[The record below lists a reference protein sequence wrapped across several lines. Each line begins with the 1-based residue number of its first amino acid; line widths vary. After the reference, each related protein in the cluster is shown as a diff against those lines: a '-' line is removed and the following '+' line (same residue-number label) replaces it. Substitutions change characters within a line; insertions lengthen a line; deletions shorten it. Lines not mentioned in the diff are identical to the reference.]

1 MNEWQNRFTLK
12 LETVR
17 TATRDRFETIADET
31 LTPIFDEFS
40 NFARKHQF
48 RATAPLGKTGI
59 RTYKFALTEN
69 AYVLMTFRHAGFKQC
84 DAETEFFVPGCDKLP
99 SITKT
104 AGLSEFDARW
114 CRQIFEQALDR
125 FLDSVTE
132 SLGELTD
139 ASTATLPA

>member
-1 MNEWQNRFTLK
+1 MNEWQHRFTQK
-12 LETVR
+12 LEIVR
-17 TATRDRFETIADET
+17 TATRDRFETIADST

-69 AYVLMTFRHAGFKQC
+69 AYVLMSFRHTAFKQC
-84 DAETEFFVPGCDKLP
+84 DAETEFFVPGCDKLS

-132 SLGELTD
+132 SLGELTS
-139 ASTATLPA
+139 ASPAALPA

>member
-1 MNEWQNRFTLK
+1 MNDWQSRFTQK

-17 TATRDRFETIADET
+17 TATRGRFETIADET

-69 AYVLMTFRHAGFKQC
+69 AYVLMTFRHNGFKQC
-84 DAETEFFVPGCDKLP
+84 DAETAFSVPGSDKLP
-99 SITKT
+99 SLTKT
-104 AGLSEFDARW
+104 AGLAEFDAAW
-114 CRQIFEQALDR
+114 CRQIFEQALDH
-125 FLDSVTE
+125 FLDAVTE
-132 SLGELTD
+132 SLGELAD
-139 ASTATLPA
+139 ASTAALRA